1 MEASGST
8 TADARGS
15 SDGKDVPAPTGVA
28 ETQPIRMPQPGAVWS
43 PTAKSVAIER
53 WSLADDRRDTDVPP
67 EALVNTL
74 EMAMAHMLTDPS
86 ALASAC
92 GSCLAY
98 DSGAQTGPGTPPEG
112 YVAESS
118 VSMPPAPR
126 SSSSLDL
133 AALDTGNNTPS
144 STSSRSDAH
153 GGAAIDYAE

>member
-1 MEASGST
+1 
-8 TADARGS
+8 
-15 SDGKDVPAPTGVA
+15 
-28 ETQPIRMPQPGAVWS
+28 MPEPGDVWS
-43 PTAKSVAIER
+43 PTAKSVAIDR

-112 YVAESS
+112 YVAEPSS

-126 SSSSLDL
+126 STSALDL
-133 AALDTGNNTPS
+133 AALDTGNNSAS

-153 GGAAIDYAE
+153 GGAIDYAE